1 MSTTHGTVRPE
12 GTEGNPSLQCVEAP
26 LRFKGLSFRLEP
38 SCPSLSMT
46 MTMSMSMSV
55 SVSVSVSLS
64 HFHSPSHTSSPLSCL
79 PSSLLVSPF
88 TIISSPSI
96 SLPISR
102 QSTEHLYWTQPPLQT
117 VRLSKPHFPN
127 PTPKSPLATPP
138 RAAAQAPQCQTK
150 SWRPSYC
157 CPHP

>member
-38 SCPSLSMT
+38 FCPS
-46 MTMSMSMSV
+46 MSMSMSLSV
-55 SVSVSVSLS
+55 SVSVSHS

-88 TIISSPSI
+88 TIFSSPSV
-96 SLPISR
+96 SLPLSR
-102 QSTEHLYWTQPPLQT
+102 QSTEHVYRTQPPLET
-117 VRLSKPHFPN
+117 VWLSKPHFQN
-127 PTPKSPLATPP
+127 PTPKLPLATPP

-157 CPHP
+157 CPRP